1 VVNRRVER
9 IDYYARFR
17 VLAFRKTQS
26 AQKASIMLS
35 LIYISVIATL
45 LATVLFIALIPMAR
59 RWGLVDKPVGRKQH
73 KGEIPL
79 IGGPVIWLVLVVGLL
94 IFIPNP
100 PWSGIMAAT
109 MLVILGIVD
118 DRQPV
123 PALIKLVFHIAAAT
137 IVVMGQNL
145 AISNIGIFNET
156 FRSPDFATLHSLI
169 AVFAIVLAINAFN
182 MIDGID
188 GLSASMALLALTH
201 ANLAFNLIHGAAPPD
216 YAVFTVLFSGAIA
229 GFLMF
234 NLQIFNG
241 RKVFLGDSGSMLIG
255 LIVSN
260 VIIGASQDIST
271 IAEGP
276 KIPASLCLWLIAIP
290 ITDVTI
296 IMVRRLANGRSLMA
310 PDRTHLHH
318 KIMDIGVSARRTLL
332 IFILSAVGAFWLG
345 YGLTVQFGE
354 ATSIIGFLTFMPT
367 YYFSIQWACKKLS
380 ELRVAEG

>member
-1 VVNRRVER
+1 
-9 IDYYARFR
+9 
-17 VLAFRKTQS
+17 
-26 AQKASIMLS
+26 MLS

-45 LATVLFIALIPMAR
+45 LTTALVIALIPVAR
-59 RWGLVDKPVGRKQH
+59 RWGLVDKPAGRKQH

-79 IGGPVIWLVLVVGLL
+79 IGGPVILLVVVIGLL
-94 IFIPNP
+94 FFIPNP
-100 PWSGIMAAT
+100 PWAGIMAGT
-109 MLVILGIVD
+109 MLVILGVVD

-123 PALIKLVFHIAAAT
+123 PAIIKFIFHIAAAT
-137 IVVMGQNL
+137 IVVMGENL

-156 FRSPDFATLHSLI
+156 FGSSDFATIHSLI

-188 GLSASMALLALTH
+188 GLAASMALLALTH
-201 ANLAFNLIHGAAPPD
+201 ANLAFNLIHGGTPPD
-216 YAVFTVLFSGAIA
+216 YAIFTVLFSGAIA

-255 LIVSN
+255 LLISTIV
-260 VIIGASQDIST
+260 IAASQDISRL
-271 IAEGP
+271 AEGP

-296 IMVRRLANGRSLMA
+296 IIIRRLASGRSPMA

-318 KIMDIGVSARRTLL
+318 KIMDHGFSARRTLL
-332 IFILSAVGAFWLG
+332 VFILSAVGAFWLG
-345 YGLTVQFGE
+345 YCLTVQFGE
-354 ATSIIGFLTFMPT
+354 ATSIIGFLAFMPT

-380 ELRVAEG
+380 ELSETEG

>member
-1 VVNRRVER
+1 
-9 IDYYARFR
+9 
-17 VLAFRKTQS
+17 
-26 AQKASIMLS
+26 MLT
-35 LIYISVIATL
+35 LIYISVITTL
-45 LATVLFIALIPMAR
+45 FTTALFIGLIPLAR
-59 RWGLVDKPVGRKQH
+59 RWGLVDKPAGRKQH

-79 IGGPVIWLVLVVGLL
+79 IGGPVIWLVMVTGFL

-109 MLVILGIVD
+109 MLVILGVVD

-123 PALIKLVFHIAAAT
+123 PALIKLVFQIAAAT
-137 IVVMGQNL
+137 IVVMGENL

-156 FRSPDFATLHSLI
+156 FGSSDFAILHSLI

-182 MIDGID
+182 LIDGID
-188 GLSASMALLALTH
+188 GLTASMALLALTH
-201 ANLAFNLIHGAAPPD
+201 ANLTFNLIQGTTPPD
-216 YAVFTVLFSGAIA
+216 YAFFTVLFSGAIA

-255 LIVSN
+255 LAVS
-260 VIIGASQDIST
+260 VSIIAASQDISRLV
-271 IAEGP
+271 EGP

-296 IMVRRLANGRSLMA
+296 IIIRRLANGRSPLA

-318 KIMDIGVSARRTLL
+318 KIMDYGFSQRRTLL
-332 IFILSAVGAFWLG
+332 VFIFSAVGAFWLG
-345 YGLTVQFGE
+345 FGLSTKFSE
-354 ATSIIGFLTFMPT
+354 AISIIGFVIFIPT
-367 YYFSIQWACKKLS
+367 YYFSIQWACKKLC
-380 ELRVAEG
+380 ELRLEEG